1 MFERVAEIIAN
12 MLKVPLESLTQDT
25 SFKQDIRADSFEL
38 MELVMALEEEYGFQ
52 ILEEDLETFDTIGD
66 IMDFIKDQGIDD

>member
-38 MELVMALEEEYGFQ
+38 MELVMALEEEYGVQ